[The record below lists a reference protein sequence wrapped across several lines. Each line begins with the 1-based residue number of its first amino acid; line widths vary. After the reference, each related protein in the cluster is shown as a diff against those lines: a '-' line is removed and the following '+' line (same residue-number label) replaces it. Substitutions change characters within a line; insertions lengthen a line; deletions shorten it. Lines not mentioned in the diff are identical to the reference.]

1 VPLLHQKRR
10 SDIKIDSWISQ
21 VLRSFP
27 RRDANVLSKYARQDL
42 AIAPFTSRSADHSL
56 VATAKVF
63 DLALVTP
70 DWAAFEHAGHL
81 CIG

>member
-1 VPLLHQKRR
+1 MQT
-10 SDIKIDSWISQ
+10 S
-21 VLRSFP
+21 
-27 RRDANVLSKYARQDL
+27 LSKYARQDQ
-42 AIAPFTSRSADHSL
+42 AIAPFTSRSADHFL

-63 DLALVTP
+63 NLTLVTP

>member
-1 VPLLHQKRR
+1 VPLLHQKGRILP
-10 SDIKIDSWISQ
+10 DIKIDSR
-21 VLRSFP
+21 VLRSFRSGMQTSP
-27 RRDANVLSKYARQDL
+27 SKYARQDL

-70 DWAAFEHAGHL
+70 DWAAFEHARHL